1 MGKEYLDKA
10 ELYETIS
17 ELEDLARQRVLDT
30 PSNSPAYPRYLAQ
43 LQERTNL
50 KHKIYDMPAADVA
63 PVVHGKWIRKVE
75 NDGYAMSLCSACNF
89 PVHIYLGESKFCPS
103 CGAKMDKE
111 D

>member
-50 KHKIYDMPAADVA
+50 KHKIYDMPTADVV
-63 PVVHGKWIRKVE
+63 PVVRCRDCKHYVKGSCNAHSVWPDE
-75 NDGYAMSLCSACNF
+75 YSTGYDCRPDDDDFCS
-89 PVHIYLGESKFCPS
+89 YGER
-103 CGAKMDKE
+103 KE

>member
-63 PVVHGKWIRKVE
+63 PVRHGVWE
-75 NDGYAMSLCSACNF
+75 PGNPAC
-89 PVHIYLGESKFCPS
+89 PVCGEDKFKGLDADIWADWKPPFCPN

>member
-43 LQERTNL
+43 LQDRTNL
-50 KHKIYDMPAADVA
+50 KHKIYDMPTADVVE
-63 PVVHGKWIRKVE
+63 VVRCRDCKHYAGKWFCNICGIPSRRPNDFCSYGERKE
-75 NDGYAMSLCSACNF
+75 WWL
-89 PVHIYLGESKFCPS
+89 
-103 CGAKMDKE
+103 
-111 D
+111 

>member
-10 ELYETIS
+10 ELYETIA

-50 KHKIYDMPAADVA
+50 KHKIYDMPTADVA
-63 PVVHGKWIRKVE
+63 PVRHGRWIDK
-75 NDGYAMSLCSACNF
+75 GSLSCRCSEC
-89 PVHIYLGESKFCPS
+89 GCKSTEESPYCHT

>member
-50 KHKIYDMPAADVA
+50 KHKIYDMPTADVTT
-63 PVVHGKWIRKVE
+63 VVRCRDCKHREKWFCTICDVTSRPY
-75 NDGYAMSLCSACNF
+75 DFCS
-89 PVHIYLGESKFCPS
+89 YGER
-103 CGAKMDKE
+103 KE